1 MDAIC
6 NPVFQLFLVDQ
17 VCKCKKNS
25 IWSYFEKFALSWI
38 NQAKLFHRNW
48 VEPQCLLLPKV
59 KCRIQRKKISTQFIF
74 HRHPVQYM
82 KLNKVLVLKHL
93 HEILITQ
100 ISNKHTLQ
108 KVLCVENC
116 LQKDLKR
123 YPGVGRQFFQQRSL
137 KDTLLWHT

>member
-1 MDAIC
+1 MQ
-6 NPVFQLFLVDQ
+6 NL
-17 VCKCKKNS
+17 
-25 IWSYFEKFALSWI
+25 E
-38 NQAKLFHRNW
+38 
-48 VEPQCLLLPKV
+48 
-59 KCRIQRKKISTQFIF
+59 KKISTQFIF

-116 LQKDLKR
+116 L
-123 YPGVGRQFFQQRSL
+123 
-137 KDTLLWHT
+137 